1 MDLSYECLRSAEVS
15 QAIIGLRLT
24 NPQLYEEI
32 TAPSASVF
40 SVPPPGDGG
49 EYPEDEEDAGRDDD
63 KVFIDSALS
72 IEEAILQIID
82 LPNTQ
87 VPIDVYGSDDEGVDG
102 YDL

>member
-32 TAPSASVF
+32 TAPPGPIPPA
-40 SVPPPGDGG
+40 PPPDGNSD
-49 EYPEDEEDAGRDDD
+49 YPEDMEDTSQNDDM
-63 KVFIDSALS
+63 FFDSSLS
-72 IEEAILQIID
+72 VEEAISQIID

-102 YDL
+102 YDF

>member
-1 MDLSYECLRSAEVS
+1 MDLSYKCLRSAEVS

-32 TAPSASVF
+32 TAPSASILPVLP
-40 SVPPPGDGG
+40 SASDGN
-49 EYPEDEEDAGRDDD
+49 YPEDREDTGQDDD
-63 KVFIDSALS
+63 VFFDSSLS
-72 IEEAILQIID
+72 VEEAISQIID

-102 YDL
+102 YDF